1 LNYIEIYTATADIW
15 LQVCQFGIFYLG
27 KKARNWGANYKST
40 AEWFYKRLACDVPDN
55 SFSCI

>member
-15 LQVCQFGIFYLG
+15 LQVGQFGIFYLG

-40 AEWFYKRLACDVPDN
+40 AEWFYKRL
-55 SFSCI
+55 